1 MSEAE
6 NITEEASEIATQP
19 VEAKGEPEAR
29 AEREPQSGE
38 DSAATPESAEK
49 TEAEKSE
56 KEKKRNSVQERISE
70 ITRQRREAEAKAAEL
85 EARLKQYES
94 ANPQTEDEPTLA
106 DFDYNEAEYVK
117 ALRAYNQKQSTLA
130 ARQARAEEFKE
141 EVERLK
147 QQTQKATVETF
158 QARSQDF
165 ATDHPDYF
173 DTIKSPG
180 FQQGPAIIQAV
191 LTSDSGPAL
200 AYHLAKNPD
209 LTHSLNQ
216 MNPVQAMME
225 MGRIEARLTQ
235 PVAPKTT
242 NSPPPV
248 KPVGKSATV
257 EKDPDK
263 MSAEEYR
270 RHRLKQKGN

>member
-6 NITEEASEIATQP
+6 NITEEASEIANEP
-19 VEAKGEPEAR
+19 LEAQGEPEAKV
-29 AEREPQSGE
+29 ESETPSGE
-38 DSAATPESAEK
+38 DSTEK
-49 TEAEKSE
+49 TTEAEKSE

-165 ATDHPDYF
+165 AAEHADYYQ
-173 DTIKSPG
+173 TIQSPG
-180 FQQGPAIIQAV
+180 FQQSQATIQAV
-191 LTSDSGPAL
+191 LNSDNGPAL

-209 LTHSLNQ
+209 LNDNINRMS
-216 MNPVQAMME
+216 PVQALME
-225 MGRIEARLTQ
+225 LGRIEAKLTQ

-242 NSPPPV
+242 SSPPPV

-257 EKDPDK
+257 DKDPDK
-263 MSAEEYR
+263 MTPDEYR
-270 RHRLKQKGN
+270 RWRLKQKGS